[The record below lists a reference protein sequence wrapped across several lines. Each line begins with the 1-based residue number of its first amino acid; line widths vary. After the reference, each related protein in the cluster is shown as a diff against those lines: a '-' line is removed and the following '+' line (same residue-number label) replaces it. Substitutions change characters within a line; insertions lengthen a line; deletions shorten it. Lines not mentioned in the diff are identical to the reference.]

1 MFSKYNDTLAAIAL
15 GIYLLGGLFYVIQLI
30 FATEAWLVAN
40 QVDVNAITVAR
51 VLGGTWR
58 GLVLGLLLTFVK
70 GPDGQNLFFWALGIA
85 QIATL
90 AAILYSHFILS
101 RPGIEDDVI
110 IVTILTILFL
120 IGLFRI
126 KDRL

>member
-51 VLGGTWR
+51 VIGGTWL